1 MVASP
6 TRPDWTTTRCPFGR
20 FGSSTSSVVKGSTSV
35 TVVADAAARLTR
47 TSMPSTAA
55 ASSGADVL
63 SPSASTMPAVAR
75 TPRTVGSAVVMG
87 MTAPSTAT
95 WTVLSVET
103 RIGSRPSAWVRET
116 SVTAPSARGPG
127 R

>member
-1 MVASP
+1 M
-6 TRPDWTTTRCPFGR
+6 
-20 FGSSTSSVVKGSTSV
+20 
-35 TVVADAAARLTR
+35 TVSAVAAARLTS
-47 TSMPSTAA
+47 TSIPSTAA
-55 ASSGADVL
+55 ASSGADVP

-103 RIGSRPSAWVRET
+103 RIGSRPRACVRDT
-116 SVTAPSARGPG
+116 SVTAPSARGP